1 VIREEKVLMEKTGIE
16 NKMENN
22 VGQMWKCKGS
32 GADAIKKFTTCFG
45 IPYLGV

>member
-22 VGQMWKCKGS
+22 VGQM
-32 GADAIKKFTTCFG
+32 
-45 IPYLGV
+45 